1 MSKESHEAHP
11 AHWVHRPG
19 RRRSDPQLELEA
31 VTIDAIEAHGPTT
44 AVPRPGRNVELAEI
58 AVFLFLIVPSM
69 ILSLFAVRQ
78 GQLGFAL
85 VAAAS
90 IFRDAAL
97 VALILYFLW
106 RNGEPITRIG
116 WSWRRPVRE
125 VLVGIACFIPVYVG
139 AELVE
144 GALLLLGFSA
154 PKTPLP
160 SFLKEQG
167 SAESILAV
175 VLVVVVAIAEE
186 TIFRGYLLLR
196 FRDLLGSMTGA
207 VLLSSTIFA
216 AGHGYEGSAGLVT
229 VGLMGAAFAV
239 VYLWRKSLVA
249 PITMHFLQDLL
260 SIVLLPLLT
269 RK

>member
-1 MSKESHEAHP
+1 MT
-11 AHWVHRPG
+11 V
-19 RRRSDPQLELEA
+19 
-31 VTIDAIEAHGPTT
+31 DAIEAPRPTT
-44 AVPRPGRNVELAEI
+44 AASRPGRTVELAEI
-58 AVFLFLIVPSM
+58 GVFLFLIVPSM
-69 ILSLFAVRQ
+69 VLSLFAVRQ
-78 GQLGFAL
+78 GQLGFVL
-85 VAAAS
+85 VAAAT

-97 VALILYFLW
+97 VTLVLYFLW

-116 WSWRRPVRE
+116 WSWHRPVRE
-125 VLVGIACFIPVYVG
+125 VLVGIACFIPVCVG
-139 AELVE
+139 AALVE
-144 GALLLLGFSA
+144 ETLSHLGLST

-167 SAESILAV
+167 WTEVILAV

-196 FRDLLGSMTGA
+196 FQDLLRSTTGA
-207 VLLSSTIFA
+207 VLLSSAIFA
-216 AGHGYEGSAGLVT
+216 AGHGYEGGAGLVT

-249 PITMHFLQDLL
+249 PVTMHFLQDFL